1 MPKTG
6 TVRETVHVNA
16 RVRARCKIR
25 THSCNYYDH
34 SRFKY
39 RIKKNM
45 TVSFRVTFAFY
56 SPCIIFFIFIFLKA
70 QQYDKKFLYIYVIS
84 LCMFI
89 LIPLLIV
96 IQVGF
101 AGRVLILMEQVI
113 FHSFKLNDSFV
124 DVRIALAIIIVS

>member
-1 MPKTG
+1 
-6 TVRETVHVNA
+6 
-16 RVRARCKIR
+16 
-25 THSCNYYDH
+25 
-34 SRFKY
+34 
-39 RIKKNM
+39 
-45 TVSFRVTFAFY
+45 
-56 SPCIIFFIFIFLKA
+56 
-70 QQYDKKFLYIYVIS
+70 
-84 LCMFI
+84 MFM